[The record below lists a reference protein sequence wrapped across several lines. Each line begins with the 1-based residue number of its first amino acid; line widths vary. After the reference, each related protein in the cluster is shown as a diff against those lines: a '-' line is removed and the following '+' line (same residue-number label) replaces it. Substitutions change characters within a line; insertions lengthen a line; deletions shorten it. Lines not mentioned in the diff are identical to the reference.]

1 MTSTPAPVDGK
12 WGDWKGWS
20 TCSNNKVLVQEYLF
34 WQYKHKSKPQG
45 WEVHLQES
53 ENADLQQ
60 PSRFQRRQTKN
71 MKINCN
77 LNSNFKQS
85 KKSITI
91 WIQISVNLKI
101 ECNSTLIS
109 GKACEGDAEEKADCS
124 SNDLSRPA
132 SHPNC
137 VIHGAWT
144 TWWAYAS
151 IIWFN
156 LKIFKTIYWHVS
168 YKISGQRRPLAT
180 VIARRQRQERAQ
192 TQNRSTTATSAL
204 AMQV

>member
-1 MTSTPAPVDGK
+1 MGSPLARKWKRGSATTPLLPTEA
-12 WGDWKGWS
+12 
-20 TCSNNKVLVQEYLF
+20 NKKYEEKQLQF
-34 WQYKHKSKPQG
+34 GFKSQ
-45 WEVHLQES
+45 
-53 ENADLQQ
+53 A
-60 PSRFQRRQTKN
+60 
-71 MKINCN
+71 I
-77 LNSNFKQS
+77 S
-85 KKSITI
+85 KLIAT
-91 WIQISVNLKI
+91 Q
-101 ECNSTLIS
+101 TLIS